1 LDLDNQKKD
10 KITTESAFTVDVEDG
25 ISIAMRDAFSV
36 ETEQTDRVVGLTT
49 DILNLLSEK
58 EVKGTF
64 FVLGQV
70 AEVFPDL
77 VKDIATRGHE
87 LGVHGYNHLQF
98 FRMPPEQAFE
108 ELSTAKKR
116 IEDLTGSRVYGHRAP
131 AFSITPETEWGLD
144 VIANAG
150 FTYDSSIMPIKG
162 SRYGWPGFPKDI
174 HVVRTPNGSELV
186 EVPLSVY
193 PVFGKDVPVCGGG
206 YLRLFPYQFT
216 RRVFDKIRTKR
227 PVIIYMHPYELDT
240 ERYPGY
246 YFQEMSKAGILKQIK
261 MRSMWVNRKTIRP
274 KLSALLDRGSFDT
287 MHNLVNK
294 AVPGQTEK
302 Y

>member
-1 LDLDNQKKD
+1 MN
-10 KITTESAFTVDVEDG
+10 KIGRILPKAAFTVDVEDG
-25 ISIAMRDAFSV
+25 ISIAMRDAFSL
-36 ETEQTDRVVGLTT
+36 ETEQTERVVVLTT
-49 DILNLLSEK
+49 GILDLLSEK

-70 AEVFPDL
+70 ADAFPAL
-77 VKDIATRGHE
+77 VKDIASRGHE

-98 FRMPPEQAFE
+98 FRMSPTQAFE

-116 IEDLTGSRVYGHRAP
+116 IEDLTGDRVYGHRAP

-150 FTYDSSIMPIKG
+150 FTYDSSIMPIKV

-174 HVVRTPNGSELV
+174 HVIRTPNGSGLV

-193 PVFGKDVPVCGGG
+193 PVFGRDVPVCGGG
-206 YLRLFPYQFT
+206 YLRLYPYRFT
-216 RRVFDKIRTKR
+216 RRVFDKIGEER

-240 ERYPGY
+240 ERYPDY
-246 YFQEMSKAGILKQIK
+246 YFREMSKAGLMKQIK
-261 MRSMWVNRKTIRP
+261 MRSMWVNRKTIRQ

-287 MHNLVNK
+287 MHNLVKK
-294 AVPGQTEK
+294 ALPGQIEK
-302 Y
+302 H